1 MSYDLV
7 IRNGFVVDGTGAPG
21 FAADVAVSDGVITA
35 IAAVGT
41 IEGDAKTIVEAQGHV
56 VTPGFVDIHT
66 HYDAQICWDPIL
78 TPSAEHGVTTVVFGN
93 CGIGVAPSL
102 PEHREINALDLVS
115 LEGMSIEVLAAGV
128 TWDWE
133 SFESYMDY
141 VQKQHP
147 GINISFLIPLAAVR
161 RYVMGDA
168 AIERAAND
176 IETTKIANLLESAMR
191 AGANGFSTTTVAR
204 QKGWQGKPLACTL
217 TSMEELRCYAR
228 VLKKVGRGVI
238 QMNCANKLGTLSD
251 DEFDLIDTLMT
262 ESGRPVSW
270 SGAVSNSADGPEA
283 FAAYLK
289 KIEPLVARGGKP
301 QGTSRPLTVEVGL
314 LNPFFMTDLE
324 AGQKVLGQSPDQ
336 QLKFYAD
343 PAYRRQVLTEWNNG
357 GKLFSAAWIDC
368 QVLRVKSAAMEKHL
382 RRTVREIAIERG
394 AEPIDTFFDLAI
406 EDDLNLKYLGAVAN
420 AEDDHVREQV
430 TDDRILLG
438 MSDGGAHVDMLL
450 ESGYTTYV
458 LGHWVRDQQVMS
470 LERAVHRMTG
480 EPADLFG
487 ISDRGRLAVGLAAD
501 ITIFDKDR
509 VGSAMKATEVKH
521 DLPAGGERLYV
532 EPHGIDYVIVNGAV
546 LYDHGTATTNRAGK
560 ILRE

>member
-1 MSYDLV
+1 MAYDLI

-21 FAADVAVSDGVITA
+21 FVADVAINNGLIAA
-35 IAAVGT
+35 IAAAGS
-41 IEGDAKTIVEAQGHV
+41 IEDDSETVVDACGHV

-115 LEGMSIEVLAAGV
+115 LEGMSIEVLKAGV
-128 TWDWE
+128 TWNWE
-133 SFESYMDY
+133 SFESYMDF
-141 VQKQHP
+141 VQAQNP

-176 IETTKIANLLESAMR
+176 DEITQIAELIESAMR
-191 AGANGFSTTTVAR
+191 AGANGFSTTTVQR

-217 TSMEELRCYAR
+217 SSMQELQRYAR

-238 QMNCANKLGTLSD
+238 QMNCANRLGTLSD
-251 DEFDLIDTLMT
+251 EEFHLIDTLMK

-270 SGAVSNSADGPEA
+270 SGAVSNSADGPDA
-283 FAAYLK
+283 FATYLK

-301 QGTSRPLTVEVGL
+301 QGTSRPLTIEVGL
-314 LNPFFMTDLE
+314 KNPFFMTDME
-324 AGQKVLGQSPDQ
+324 AGQKVLGQNTEQ
-336 QLKFYAD
+336 QLRFYAD
-343 PAYRRQVLTEWNNG
+343 PAYRREVLAEWESG
-357 GKLFSAAWIDC
+357 GKFFSAAWADS
-368 QVLRVKSAAMEKHL
+368 QVLRVESAHMEQYL

-394 AEPIDTFFDLAI
+394 AEAIDTFFDLAI
-406 EDDLNLKYLGAVAN
+406 EDDLNLKYLGAIAN
-420 AEDDHVREQV
+420 AEEARVQEQV

-450 ESGYTTYV
+450 ESNYTTYM
-458 LGHWVRDQQVMS
+458 LGHWVREKQAMS
-470 LERAVHRMTG
+470 LERAVHRITG

-487 ISDRGRLAVGLAAD
+487 ITDRGRLAVGLAAD

-521 DLPAGGERLYV
+521 DLPAGGERLYIA
-532 EPHGIDYVIVNGAV
+532 PNGIDYVIVNGAV
-546 LYDHGTATTNRAGK
+546 LYDHGQPTANRSGK

>member
-21 FAADVAVSDGVITA
+21 FAADVAVNAGIIAA

-41 IEGDAKTIVEAQGHV
+41 IEGDAETVVDAQGHV

-78 TPSAEHGVTTVVFGN
+78 SPSAEHGVTTVVFGN

-115 LEGMSIEVLAAGV
+115 LEGMSIEVLKAGV

-141 VQKQHP
+141 VQMQNP

-168 AIERAAND
+168 AIERVAND
-176 IETTKIANLLESAMR
+176 DETTKIANLLESAMR

-217 TSMEELRCYAR
+217 TSMQELQCYAR
-228 VLKKVGRGVI
+228 VLKKVDRGVI

-251 DEFDLIDTLMT
+251 AEFHLIDTLMK

-270 SGAVSNSADGPEA
+270 SGAVSNSADGPDA

-314 LNPFFMTDLE
+314 KNPFFMTDLE
-324 AGQKVLGQSPDQ
+324 TGQKVLGQDTEL
-336 QLKFYAD
+336 QLGFYAD
-343 PAYRRQVLTEWNNG
+343 PAYRREVLSEWEKG
-357 GKLFSAAWIDC
+357 SKFFSAAWVDC
-368 QVLRVKSAAMEKHL
+368 QVLRVANPNMKQYL
-382 RRTVREIAIERG
+382 RRTVREIATERG
-394 AEPIDTFFDLAI
+394 ADPIDTFFDLAI
-406 EDDLNLKYLGAVAN
+406 EDDLNLKYLGAIAN
-420 AEDDHVREQV
+420 AEEEHVREQV
-430 TDDRILLG
+430 NDDRILLG

-450 ESGYTTYV
+450 ESNYTTYI
-458 LGHWVRDQQVMS
+458 LGHWVREKQAMS
-470 LERAVHRMTG
+470 LERAVHRITG

-487 ISDRGRLAVGLAAD
+487 ITDRGRLAVGLAAD

-509 VGSAMKATEVKH
+509 VGSAMKATEIKH
-521 DLPAGGERLYV
+521 DLPAGGERLYIA
-532 EPHGIDYVIVNGAV
+532 PNGIDYVIVNGAV
-546 LYDHGTATTNRAGK
+546 LYDHGEATSNRAGQV
-560 ILRE
+560 LRT